1 MLRIK
6 TLISLAL
13 TLMLTAFAVMAQ
25 DADTRLLSP
34 GVPVE
39 GAISATAP
47 AQVYT
52 FAASAGSTVSLTVAA
67 EAGLALTVVVTDAG
81 GALAAQAVD
90 TGVTGTLSL
99 DGIPLP
105 AAGLYYVTVF
115 PAAGVAGNLTAG
127 SFTITLSGEAA
138 PVVTDE
144 PTPEATEDATA
155 EVEATP
161 EPTAAVS
168 VITPDMFQT
177 GQYLSTSGIQ
187 ISLNWNNSAD
197 MNLQVRDPV
206 GQTLFFDSRTTN
218 NGGTFGFDVNGLC
231 QVLTPENAT
240 ETATYAPGAVPTG
253 SYEILIFY
261 RQDCENQGPT
271 SFTINAVVDG
281 TALEPITATL
291 PPPQNN
297 NSSVYIASFNLASDG
312 SVEWKT
318 SGPYQDTRVLPKAG
332 ADYVAEPAQPVTPG
346 EVVRGVITSDQYYQL
361 YTFEARA
368 GESISIS
375 TTAVSG
381 NLDTLLLVL
390 NRAGQIV
397 ADNDDISIGDNTN
410 SSISNPP
417 LTIVSDGVYTVLATR
432 YGKDVGGTEGVY
444 ELLVNRLEF
453 TQLNN
458 QFAEL
463 GLPQGDIEIYLQ
475 WNTFADLQLL
485 VRDPGGFAVYDD
497 FPQITSGGR
506 LEAAGNR
513 DCTVYAGADQPVS
526 YVYWPFGT
534 LRGGSYEIEVW
545 YQNQCNDTTP
555 VTATLL
561 INVSGRTVF
570 TQSIAIQQGQR
581 YITSFTVDAA
591 NQVTTGGAGISGGS
605 ETIPFT
611 PAEVESAPE
620 IISGQTQRGSIS
632 LQNEYD
638 LYVFNGNA
646 GDTVTISMRKTQG
659 VLDTKLFL
667 ISPSGFE
674 VADNDDFI
682 PGETTDALIQNFV
695 LPEAGRYVII
705 GTKFGTIYGATAG
718 SYEMSLQLTPGS

>member
-1 MLRIK
+1 MSQIK

-13 TLMLTAFAVMAQ
+13 ALLLTAFAVIAQ
-25 DADTRLLSP
+25 DADVRLLTP

-39 GAISATAP
+39 GTINAAAP

-52 FAASAGSTVSLTVAA
+52 FAAGAGSAVSLTVSAD
-67 EAGLALTVVVTDAG
+67 EGLALTAVVTDSG
-81 GALAAQAVD
+81 GVLVAQAVD
-90 TGVTGTLSL
+90 TALSGTLSL
-99 DGIPLP
+99 DGIPLS
-105 AAGLYYVTVF
+105 AAGLYYVTIF
-115 PAAGVAGNLTAG
+115 PAAGVEGSTTEG
-127 SFTITLSGEAA
+127 SFTVTLEGEAA
-138 PVVTDE
+138 AVITEEPVAEATEEPAAE
-144 PTPEATEDATA
+144 PTPEPT
-155 EVEATP
+155 VTP
-161 EPTAAVS
+161 STV
-168 VITPDMFQT
+168 TPDTFQT
-177 GQYLSTSGIQ
+177 GQFLSTTGIQ
-187 ISLNWNNSAD
+187 VSLNWNNAAD
-197 MNLQVRDPV
+197 LNLQVRDPV

-231 QVLTPENAT
+231 EVITTENAT

-253 SYEILIFY
+253 SYEILVFY
-261 RQDCENQGPT
+261 RQDCQNQGPT
-271 SFTINAVVDG
+271 SFTVNAVVDG

-291 PPPQNN
+291 PAPQNN
-297 NSSVYIASFNLASDG
+297 NSAVHIASFDLGDDG
-312 SVEWKT
+312 SVAWKT

-332 ADYVAEPAQPVTPG
+332 ADFVAEAAQPITTG
-346 EVVRGVITSDQYYQL
+346 ETIRGVITSDQYYQL

-368 GESISIS
+368 GESISVS
-375 TTAVSG
+375 MTALNG

-397 ADNDDISIGDNTN
+397 ADNDDIEIGINTN

-417 LTIVSDGVYTVLATR
+417 LTIVSDGVYTILATR

-444 ELLVNRLEF
+444 DLQVNRLEF
-453 TQLNN
+453 SELTN
-458 QFAEL
+458 QFVEL

-485 VRDPGGFAVYDD
+485 VRAPDGQAVYDD
-497 FPQITSGGR
+497 EPVINSGGR

-513 DCTVYAGADQPVS
+513 DCTVFAGADQPVS
-526 YVYWPFGT
+526 YIYWPFGT

-555 VTATLL
+555 VSATLL

-570 TQSIAIQQGQR
+570 TQSIGIQPNQR
-581 YITSFTVDAA
+581 FITSFTVDAA
-591 NQVTTGGAGISGGS
+591 NQVTTGGAGISGSS

-611 PAEVESAPE
+611 PAEVEGAPE
-620 IISGQTQRGSIS
+620 IISGQTQRGNIS

-638 LYVFNGNA
+638 LYVFNGTA

-674 VADNDDFI
+674 VADNDDFL
-682 PGETTDALIQNFV
+682 PGETTDSLIQNFV
-695 LPEAGRYVII
+695 LPETGRYVII

-718 SYEMSLQLTPGS
+718 SYEISLQQTPAGS